1 MRLAQITKL
10 ELRPRVVERSGC
22 KDRHALLM
30 GLWTE
35 KYGAPCWKANVL
47 FGQIMNMRILRP
59 AILLWI
65 RGVCCWEGYL
75 GACPRESLT

>member
-10 ELRPRVVERSGC
+10 ELRPRVAERSGC

-30 GLWTE
+30 GLWTA

-47 FGQIMNMRILRP
+47 FGQIMNMPIL
-59 AILLWI
+59 
-65 RGVCCWEGYL
+65 
-75 GACPRESLT
+75 